1 MEPIYYYYYYY
12 FNYIFLQGYKSPPK
26 KGETQIFYQTP
37 HYLRFLLLFLSLNIS
52 KASYQEKKKIQKK
65 ESWWLTFEVAHL
77 IDQPC
82 LSDTITSY
90 DPL

>member
-12 FNYIFLQGYKSPPK
+12 FNYIVLQGYKSPPK

-52 KASYQEKKKIQKK
+52 KASYQEKEKSEKGELMTYFWGGPPDWSTQ
-65 ESWWLTFEVAHL
+65 FVRHHN
-77 IDQPC
+77 
-82 LSDTITSY
+82 
-90 DPL
+90 